1 MQIDVT
7 SGAAASRLLADG
19 SFERAWGSLAGQCPW
34 ATIYQSIAFARTWFA
49 CYPRY
54 APVIVSVAAASTIRA
69 SKPPLAA
76 ATLTMTGA

>member
-1 MQIDVT
+1 VQIDVT

-54 APVIVSVAAASTIRA
+54 APVIRQRGGRQRRLG
-69 SKPPLAA
+69 KL
-76 ATLTMTGA
+76 